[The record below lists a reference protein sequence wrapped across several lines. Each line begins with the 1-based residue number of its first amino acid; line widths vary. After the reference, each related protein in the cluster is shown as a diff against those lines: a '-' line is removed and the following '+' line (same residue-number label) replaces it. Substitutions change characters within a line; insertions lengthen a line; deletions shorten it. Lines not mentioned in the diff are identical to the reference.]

1 MKDSVASTYPQSV
14 TVGPYPGSP
23 LPVVRTIR
31 DFYAFEQHVKT
42 CRAQRG
48 LDMVPQWYEIP
59 VFYFSNPNSVIG
71 HGDVV
76 LCPDNTSQLD
86 FELELAVVIG
96 EECINL
102 PPDDSAMNVVAGF
115 TIYNDWSARD
125 LQRQE
130 MAVGLGPSKGK
141 DFANAL
147 GPSVVSLNSLKE
159 HFKDGRLHV
168 AMTASINGQI
178 VSRGNGGTM
187 YWTWPQL
194 LAHAS
199 RNCKLM
205 PGDVIGS
212 GTVGGGCILELT
224 PEVVGGWVQV
234 GDVVR
239 LEIDGLGALENRV
252 VRS

>member
-1 MKDSVASTYPQSV
+1 MSRPIEPSIPEGYF
-14 TVGPYPGSP
+14 P
-23 LPVVRTIR
+23 LPPVRTIR

-48 LDMVPQWYEIP
+48 LEMVRQWYEIP

-71 HGDVV
+71 HGDLVSPPSST
-76 LCPDNTSQLD
+76 LELD
-86 FELELAVVIG
+86 FELELAAVIG
-96 EECINL
+96 KEASDL
-102 PPDDSAMNVVAGF
+102 PSDDTALDCVAGF

-147 GPSVVSLNSLKE
+147 GPWVVPTASLMDRYS
-159 HFKDGRLHV
+159 DGRFALE
-168 AMTASINGQI
+168 MTASINGRI
-178 VSRGNGGTM
+178 VSHGNAASM
-187 YWTWPQL
+187 YYTWPQL

-199 RNCKLM
+199 RDTKLL

-212 GTVGGGCILELT
+212 GTVGTGCILELT
-224 PEVVGGWVQV
+224 PDAVGGWLQP
-234 GDVVR
+234 GDVVTLSIER
-239 LEIDGLGALENRV
+239 LGTLENRV
-252 VRS
+252 GEKKQSQTI